1 MFANFVLE
9 LLLIARLFYNL
20 NLNRKKVSVIGY

>member
-9 LLLIARLFYNL
+9 SLLIARLFYNL
-20 NLNRKKVSVIGY
+20 NLNRKKVFVIGY